1 MQDFMIEKDKYNL
14 WRYAHLYA
22 PYIKPSYQLTLEEG
36 WTKELEIRP
45 LTESLGLEHLWFKR
59 EDLNPTGS
67 HKARSLAY
75 QVSKYHQEGKNLLVI
90 SSSGNAAISAAAYCR
105 LAGIKLVV
113 FISPLTPKFKI
124 EQLNLFEPVVIS
136 TPKPINMARYAARHF
151 NLVNLRP
158 SVDDASIEGFKSIGF
173 EIHEKGLEPEA
184 IFVFPT
190 SGSSLLGI
198 GRAFLELKEKY
209 GRSGQIPQIHAVQ
222 SGKITSVVKDF
233 VEDSLNTATCSA
245 KSRGCPDSEE
255 EESLAGYLG
264 VKNTPRK
271 EEILKMIRLTGGRG
285 WWVSSG
291 EILEAISLL
300 NHYGINT
307 SAEGAANFAGVIK
320 AVRESGLKKVLCL
333 LTGHYSQWER
343 KERRDSA
350 STYKVE
356 QYRQVKELIGT
367 YPLQI

>member
-1 MQDFMIEKDKYNL
+1 MFIIEKDKYNL
-14 WRYAHLYA
+14 WRYARLYN
-22 PYIKPSYQLTLEEG
+22 PYIELSYQLTLEEG

-45 LTESLGLEHLWFKR
+45 LTKALGLNHLWFKR

-113 FISPLTPKFKI
+113 FISPLTPRPKI
-124 EQLNLFEPVVIS
+124 DQLGLLGAMVVS

-151 NLVNLRP
+151 DLVNLRP
-158 SVDDASIEGFKSIGF
+158 SVDDASIEGFKSIAF
-173 EIHEKGLEPEA
+173 EIYEKGLDPEA

-190 SGSSLLGI
+190 SGSSLIGI
-198 GRAFLELKEKY
+198 GRGFIDLKEKY
-209 GRSGQIPQIHAVQ
+209 GQIAKLPQIHAVQ

-233 VEDSLNTATCSA
+233 S
-245 KSRGCPDSEE
+245 PDNRAQSTEHRPVKEE
-255 EESLAGYLG
+255 EETLAGYLG

-271 EEILKMIRLTGGRG
+271 EEIVKMIRLTKGKG
-285 WWVSSG
+285 WWVSSE
-291 EILEAISLL
+291 EILEASSLL
-300 NHYGINT
+300 NHYGITT

-320 AVRESGLKKVLCL
+320 AARERNVKKVLCL

-343 KERRDSA
+343 KMEDIG
-350 STYKVE
+350 TFYQVE
-356 QYRQVKELIGT
+356 HYRQVKELWET
-367 YPLQI
+367 VV